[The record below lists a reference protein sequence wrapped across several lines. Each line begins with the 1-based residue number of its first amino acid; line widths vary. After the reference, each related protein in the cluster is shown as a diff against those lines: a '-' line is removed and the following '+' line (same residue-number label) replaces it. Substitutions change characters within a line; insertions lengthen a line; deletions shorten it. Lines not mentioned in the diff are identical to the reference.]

1 MLPCKVVARNSNVEN
16 TRIEITIP
24 SIFFCPA
31 RTAANASQPLPE
43 LMFGTK
49 DEIRKLAEIS
59 KEVKP
64 DFIKTST
71 GFGTGGATVDVI
83 KQYIQSQGAK
93 NGKQSNL
100 ISHIS
105 YN

>member
-31 RTAANASQPLPE
+31 RTAVNPSQPRPE

-49 DEIRKLAEIS
+49 DEIRN
-59 KEVKP
+59 VKIIP
-64 DFIKTST
+64 AMQEKKVAICQDKI
-71 GFGTGGATVDVI
+71 
-83 KQYIQSQGAK
+83 
-93 NGKQSNL
+93 L
-100 ISHIS
+100 
-105 YN
+105 

>member
-16 TRIEITIP
+16 TRIEIIIP

-49 DEIRKLAEIS
+49 DEIRN
-59 KEVKP
+59 VKIIP
-64 DFIKTST
+64 AMQEKKVAICQD
-71 GFGTGGATVDVI
+71 
-83 KQYIQSQGAK
+83 K
-93 NGKQSNL
+93 NL
-100 ISHIS
+100 
-105 YN
+105 